1 MTTVGMVSFQYTE
14 KYTTAADSKLLL
26 PLSHP
31 RNKDLCYPGVQIS
44 CKDLP
49 KIGMLTKS
57 STVYKLLTIKGL
69 LQPSVPISG
78 GLL

>member
-57 STVYKLLTIKGL
+57 STVYKLLTIKGF
-69 LQPSVPISG
+69 LQPSDPISC